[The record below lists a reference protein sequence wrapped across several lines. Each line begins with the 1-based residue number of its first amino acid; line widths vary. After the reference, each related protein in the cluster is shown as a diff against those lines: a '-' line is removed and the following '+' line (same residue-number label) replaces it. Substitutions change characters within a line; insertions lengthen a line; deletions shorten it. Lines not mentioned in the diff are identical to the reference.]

1 MKLIQFDF
9 SYKLILLIIQSVSR
23 VIFMYLS
30 NEYTVLIKNNNF
42 NLFFLIE
49 ATLMLNIFFFLIQK
63 HKSTQKSEINEIIET
78 NLEGYKIIK
87 SNIQEISN
95 TLDFIPGN
103 VDVDKI
109 KLLFFSLFI
118 AFCELTRDFLSM
130 ITLNPIRELFGIGSL
145 FMIIYSHFIFKKELY
160 SHHYL
165 SIILIIIICIF
176 SIIFNFK
183 TMTLQS
189 LIITFINYPLE
200 VFLFFIMENLM
211 KDKFLSPYILL
222 TMLGFVSFLFLIA
235 STIFLIIKFDF
246 SKILDSNIE
255 FIQKIFENINR
266 TLKTIILFVSVFI
279 YSDSVILTLYY
290 FNTNYEMTSQI
301 ITIIINQC
309 IKDFSFSNKIIIQ
322 IGNFIGVMIF
332 SEIIILGCF
341 NLGENTRKEIE
352 KRAQYTEIINLSLD
366 NSNSNDLYENI
377 N

>member
-63 HKSTQKSEINEIIET
+63 HKSTQKSEIYEIIET
-78 NLEGYKIIK
+78 NLEGYKILK
-87 SNIQEISN
+87 SNLQEISN

-103 VDVDKI
+103 VDEDKI

-165 SIILIIIICIF
+165 SIILIIIVCIF
-176 SIIFNFK
+176 SIIFNLK
-183 TMTLQS
+183 TITLQS
-189 LIITFINYPLE
+189 LLITFINYPLE

-352 KRAQYTEIINLSLD
+352 KRAQYTETINLSLD

>member
-63 HKSTQKSEINEIIET
+63 HKSTQKSEIYEIIET
-78 NLEGYKIIK
+78 NLEGYKILK
-87 SNIQEISN
+87 SNLQEISN

-103 VDVDKI
+103 VEVEKI

-165 SIILIIIICIF
+165 SIILIIIVCIF
-176 SIIFNFK
+176 SIIFNLK
-183 TMTLQS
+183 TITLQS
-189 LIITFINYPLE
+189 LLITFINYPLE

-222 TMLGFVSFLFLIA
+222 TMLGFVSFLFFII

-255 FIQKIFENINR
+255 FIKKIFENINR

-352 KRAQYTEIINLSLD
+352 KRAQYTETINLSLD

>member
-63 HKSTQKSEINEIIET
+63 HKSTQKSEIYEIIET
-78 NLEGYKIIK
+78 NLEGYKILK
-87 SNIQEISN
+87 SNLQEISN

-103 VDVDKI
+103 VEVEKI

-165 SIILIIIICIF
+165 SIILIIIVCIF
-176 SIIFNFK
+176 SIIFNLK
-183 TMTLQS
+183 TITLKS
-189 LIITFINYPLE
+189 LLITFINYPLE

-352 KRAQYTEIINLSLD
+352 KRAEYTETISFSLD
-366 NSNSNDLYENI
+366 NSNINDLYEN
-377 N
+377 

>member
-63 HKSTQKSEINEIIET
+63 HKSTQKSEIYEIIET
-78 NLEGYKIIK
+78 NLEGYKILK
-87 SNIQEISN
+87 SNLQEISN

-103 VDVDKI
+103 VEVEKI

-165 SIILIIIICIF
+165 SIILIIIVCIF
-176 SIIFNFK
+176 SIIFNLK
-183 TMTLQS
+183 TITLKS
-189 LIITFINYPLE
+189 LLITFINYPLE

-352 KRAQYTEIINLSLD
+352 KRSQYTETINLSLD

>member
-63 HKSTQKSEINEIIET
+63 HKSTQKSEIYEIIET
-78 NLEGYKIIK
+78 NLEGYKILK
-87 SNIQEISN
+87 SNLQEISN

-103 VDVDKI
+103 VEVEKI

-165 SIILIIIICIF
+165 SIILIIIVCIF
-176 SIIFNFK
+176 SIIFNLK
-183 TMTLQS
+183 TITLQS
-189 LIITFINYPLE
+189 LLITFINYPLE

-255 FIQKIFENINR
+255 FIKKIFENINR

>member
-63 HKSTQKSEINEIIET
+63 HKSTQKSEIYEIIET

-87 SNIQEISN
+87 SNLQEISN

-103 VDVDKI
+103 VDEDKI

-165 SIILIIIICIF
+165 SIILIIIVCIF
-176 SIIFNFK
+176 SIIFNLK
-183 TMTLQS
+183 TITLQS
-189 LIITFINYPLE
+189 LLITFINYPLE

-211 KDKFLSPYILL
+211 KDKFLSPFILL

-341 NLGENTRKEIE
+341 NLGENTKKEIE
-352 KRAQYTEIINLSLD
+352 KRAQYTETINLSLD